1 MRYHG
6 GMKSSIPSA
15 NHVAARLKPLR
26 TSELQDLALRSG
38 VPYRTLLKIRFGQ
51 TVNPG
56 IETVRKFYELLPEQ
70 VAVVVES
77 AGV

>member
-1 MRYHG
+1 MTTC
-6 GMKSSIPSA
+6 IPSA
-15 NHVAARLKPLR
+15 NHVAARLRPMR
-26 TSELQDLALRSG
+26 VNELQDLAARSG

-56 IETVRKFYELLPEQ
+56 IETVRKFYSLLPEQ
-70 VAVVVES
+70 AAGVEES